1 MVLNIDSKYWG
12 KHFWYMLYSIAA
24 TYPYSPDNEFKA
36 HVKMLMISLKSL
48 LPCQSCKQSYCTY
61 SSESDTNILAM
72 HNYSNKDN
80 FTKLIYNLR
89 NKINRKIDAEY
100 GITYE
105 YFCKK
110 LELMVSTEN
119 NTLNAH
125 INNLKEAQ
133 LINSLYKPLIYN
145 YVKKNKKMIPDYS
158 ETFTDRLIN
167 KIESFYAKP
176 VFNIKNKLFQLVYKR
191 HNECNQI
198 IETIHLNMSLHN
210 YTYKESFIKDK
221 KYWVKLFYNG
231 CCPLNAKQM
240 SDLV

>member
-1 MVLNIDSKYWG
+1 MVLNIDAKYWG
-12 KHFWYMLYSIAA
+12 KHLWYVLYSIAA
-24 TYPYSPDNEFKA
+24 TYPYNPDNEFKS
-36 HVKMLMISLKSL
+36 HIKMFMISLKSL

-61 SSESDTNILAM
+61 TSESDTNILSM
-72 HNYSNKDN
+72 QSYSNKDN

-89 NKINRKIDAEY
+89 NKVNRKIDAEY

-110 LELMVSTEN
+110 LELMVSIEN

-125 INNLKEAQ
+125 MNNLKEAQ

-191 HNECNQI
+191 HNDCNQI
-198 IETIHLNMSLHN
+198 IETIYLNMSLHN
-210 YTYKESFIKDK
+210 YSYKESFIKDK

-231 CCPLNAKQM
+231 CCPLNAKQI